1 MFFYMDSAHHL
12 QPTKAGRALSW
23 SNVYQH
29 CVSSFKLSDP
39 AKPGHRKILAIFL
52 VDPTIDPVHST
63 TTVAPQ
69 QAEWAAEALQASLA
83 ADDSLFS
90 RLPQEL
96 ADLIKERLPS
106 TVMTL
111 KEAEAYR
118 LALMRE
124 RTVFVKKHSDTAYGV
139 RFNMCEH

>member
-1 MFFYMDSAHHL
+1 L

-29 CVSSFKLSDP
+29 CVSSFKLSNP

-52 VDPTIDPVHST
+52 IDPTIDPVPST

-83 ADDSLFS
+83 ADDSIFS

-96 ADLIKERLPS
+96 ADLIKERLPN
-106 TVMTL
+106 TVMTF

-118 LALMRE
+118 LALMKE

-139 RFNMCEH
+139 QFNMCEH